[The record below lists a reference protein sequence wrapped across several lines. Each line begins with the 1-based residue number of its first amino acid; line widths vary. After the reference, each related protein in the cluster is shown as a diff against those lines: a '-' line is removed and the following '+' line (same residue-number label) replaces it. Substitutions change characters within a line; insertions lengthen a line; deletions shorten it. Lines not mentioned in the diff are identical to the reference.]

1 MNKSLTPSH
10 KTILQLIV
18 ISCLV
23 GFTGDTLLQIG
34 SKLGGPTSWGLKP
47 YFIQHGQVES
57 IFIAGGMMTIF
68 YIIYLYFLQLPINY
82 MYLAIYGIILDFIFR
97 ITMIFPSLSE
107 YYNYFNYFW
116 SAVWGAI
123 PLVLPLFIY
132 NVIENL

>member
-34 SKLGGPTSWGLKP
+34 SKLGGPTSWGLK
-47 YFIQHGQVES
+47 S

-82 MYLAIYGIILDFIFR
+82 VYLAIYGIILDFIFR